1 MEFIV
6 CGGEKWCRNA
16 IFLSFGIL
24 HNFSILTITNSTF
37 DSQHSVALWFHRK
50 LIGTSSEA
58 DRNLVESLSILP
70 HDFVDTSSLQDY
82 VFICQNFCSFAKK
95 AVSLHVIWSK
105 QSL

>member
-6 CGGEKWCRNA
+6 YGGEKWCKNA

-37 DSQHSVALWFHRK
+37 DSQYSTALWFHRK

-58 DRNLVESLSILP
+58 DWKLIG
-70 HDFVDTSSLQDY
+70 TSS
-82 VFICQNFCSFAKK
+82 
-95 AVSLHVIWSK
+95 SLY
-105 QSL
+105 

>member
-37 DSQHSVALWFHRK
+37 DSQHSAALWFHWK
-50 LIGTSSEA
+50 LIGTSSSLYRYFLMISLIHHLYKIMYLSA
-58 DRNLVESLSILP
+58 KTFAHLQKKQYLCTLFGRNKVYE
-70 HDFVDTSSLQDY
+70 
-82 VFICQNFCSFAKK
+82 
-95 AVSLHVIWSK
+95 
-105 QSL
+105 